1 MGRDHQVPLGRDR
14 EGIFMSIREIV
25 VISGKGGTGK
35 TTLAAALAASAGGRA
50 VIADA
55 DVDAPNLAL
64 LLHPRETARIPFTGM
79 AVAHV
84 NEGLCTG
91 CGLCEA
97 NCRYNTIHVRDGK
110 ARVDEGFCEGCRVCL
125 HVCPEKCIS
134 LKSFERGNIR
144 RGDTDLGPLWHGR
157 LYPGG
162 ENTGLMVARLRKE
175 ARREAEESGAPL
187 LITDGPPGIG
197 CPVTSSVT
205 GASFALLVT
214 EPSLSALSDLRRA
227 AELCRILGTPFG
239 VAVNRWTLSEE
250 LTALIKDTCAGEGWP
265 LMALIPFDERIA
277 LSVGAGR
284 IPSEEM
290 KEELAELWSAIYRTG
305 RF

>member
-1 MGRDHQVPLGRDR
+1 
-14 EGIFMSIREIV
+14 MSIREIAI
-25 VISGKGGTGK
+25 ISGKGGTGK
-35 TTLAAALAASAGGRA
+35 TTLAAALAAEAREAA
-50 VIADA
+50 VITDA

-64 LLHPRETARIPFTGM
+64 FLKPRDGDPIPFTGM
-79 AVAHV
+79 AIAKVDEEA
-84 NEGLCTG
+84 CTG

-97 NCRYNTIHVRDGK
+97 SCRYNTIHVRGGR
-110 ARVDEGFCEGCRVCL
+110 AVVDEGFCEGCRVCL

-175 ARREAEESGAPL
+175 ARREAEESGASL
-187 LITDGPPGIG
+187 MITDGPPGIG

-227 AELCRILGTPFG
+227 AELCRILGAPFG

-250 LTALIKDTCAGEGWP
+250 LTDSIREACREEGWP
-265 LMALIPFDERIA
+265 LMALIPFDEKIA

-284 IPSEEM
+284 IPFAEL
-290 KEELAELWSAIYRTG
+290 KGELAELWSAIYRTG

>member
-1 MGRDHQVPLGRDR
+1 
-14 EGIFMSIREIV
+14 MSIREIV
-25 VISGKGGTGK
+25 IISGKGGTGK
-35 TTLAAALAASAGGRA
+35 TTLTAALAASAGEKA

-64 LLHPRETARIPFTGM
+64 LLKPGDGARIPFTGM
-79 AVAHV
+79 AIADV
-84 NEGLCTG
+84 NRETCTG

-97 NCRYNTIHVRDGK
+97 SCRYNTIHVKDGK
-110 ARVDEGFCEGCRVCL
+110 AKVDEAFCEGCRVCL

-134 LKSFERGNIR
+134 LKSFERGRIL
-144 RGDTDLGPLWHGR
+144 RGDTDFGPLWHGR

-162 ENTGLMVARLRKE
+162 ENSGLMVARIRQEARKE
-175 ARREAEESGAPL
+175 AQESGARL
-187 LITDGPPGIG
+187 IITDGPPGIG

-214 EPSLSALSDLRRA
+214 EPSMSALSDLRRA
-227 AELCRILGTPFG
+227 AELCRILGAPFG

-250 LTALIKDTCAGEGWP
+250 LTGAIKDTCREEGWP
-265 LMALIPFDERIA
+265 LMALIPFDEKIA
-277 LSVGAGR
+277 LAVGAGK

-290 KEELAELWSAIYRTG
+290 KDELSKLWSEIYKTG